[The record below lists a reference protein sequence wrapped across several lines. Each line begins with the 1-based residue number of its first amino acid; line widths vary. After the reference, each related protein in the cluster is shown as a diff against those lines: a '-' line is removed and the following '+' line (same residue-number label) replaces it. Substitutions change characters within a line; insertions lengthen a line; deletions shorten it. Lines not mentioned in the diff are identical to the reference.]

1 MPLSPDQLWPTVRRQ
16 SHLALANGALVPLA
30 TSVTVLEAQG
40 LRFSVRQ
47 LERLAQ
53 KAAAAPSADNPNDPL
68 APPYEPDLHIGEVTD
83 SHVAL
88 LNKFN
93 VLEEHLLVVTRDYEP
108 QTHLLNEA
116 DLRAMLRAL
125 AGIDGLA
132 FYNGGTEAGAS
143 QPHKHLQVVPLPL
156 ADALPQLPFVHCFE
170 RATKGGAPAQS
181 GELPFAH
188 AVAPMPPDWWQAPD
202 RAAAPVTGLYHR
214 LWEQLG
220 YPLATSEQPIPYNL
234 LATHDW
240 LWLIPRSREQYQG
253 IAVNALGFA
262 GALLVRDAAM
272 FRQLEATGPLRLL
285 AEVTPNSDTSTEPP
299 DAQRW
304 HQ

>member
-1 MPLSPDQLWPTVRRQ
+1 MSLSPDQLWPAVRRQ

-53 KAAAAPSADNPNDPL
+53 KAAASPSAHTPNDPL
-68 APPYEPDLHIGEVTD
+68 APPYEAYLHIGGVTD

-93 VLEEHLLVVTRDYEP
+93 VLEQHLLVVTREYQP

-116 DLRAMLRAL
+116 DFRAMLHAL

-156 ADALPQLPFVHCFE
+156 AEALPELPFIPCFE
-170 RATKGGAPAQS
+170 RAARDGGPAQS
-181 GELPFAH
+181 SELPFAH
-188 AVAPMPPDWWQAPD
+188 AVAPMPPGW
-202 RAAAPVTGLYHR
+202 
-214 LWEQLG
+214 
-220 YPLATSEQPIPYNL
+220 
-234 LATHDW
+234 
-240 LWLIPRSREQYQG
+240 
-253 IAVNALGFA
+253 
-262 GALLVRDAAM
+262 
-272 FRQLEATGPLRLL
+272 
-285 AEVTPNSDTSTEPP
+285 
-299 DAQRW
+299 
-304 HQ
+304 